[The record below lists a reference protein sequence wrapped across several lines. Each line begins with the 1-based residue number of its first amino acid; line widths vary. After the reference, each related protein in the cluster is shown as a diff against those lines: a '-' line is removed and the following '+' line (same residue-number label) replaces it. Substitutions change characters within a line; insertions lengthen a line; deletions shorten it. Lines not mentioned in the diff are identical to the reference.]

1 MTANSAVPAR
11 TLILIFVVAV
21 AVRWAY
27 AAGIYAGF
35 GEAGLKGPDSAGY
48 LVLGRALAASLSAG
62 TMTGWDW
69 LGPDISLMPVFP
81 WLLALHILVAGDGG
95 ALAYVLTQGVID
107 AGTAVLVAL
116 IAARFVGGRAALA
129 GFAAALTP
137 TFIVLSGLVYTDTP
151 FVFCAT
157 VALYAA
163 LRWMETPSWRWAL
176 ILGVGFALAALVRL
190 AGLPFVAAALP
201 FLVVVALVR
210 GRLRLSGLLQ
220 LAVAGVIVAA
230 AMAPVLVRNVAVYGA
245 WSLTPQSGNHLAYWI
260 FPLVKE
266 AATGAPREK
275 TKLDIDA
282 AMRDRY
288 GTMEG
293 GNPFE
298 NSAKYR
304 AYAEAEMAKLG
315 FGAVARAWAY
325 GAAINLAT
333 PSVVH
338 IPPVSNLPRKGFYD
352 TAGANFREK
361 VVNFLF
367 GGGNRLYAWLL
378 LGGIAGLIA
387 FRFLQLVGLGAL
399 LARRT
404 NLPGLMLLSGWVFYI
419 LLLNGPIASP
429 KYRLPIEPA
438 MAVLTG
444 AGLGVFRR
452 GRSSSHLQA

>member
-1 MTANSAVPAR
+1 MTASLPVPAR
-11 TLILIFVVAV
+11 TLVLIFVVAV

-27 AAGIYAGF
+27 AAGMYAGF
-35 GEAGLKGPDSAGY
+35 GEDGLKGPDSGGY
-48 LVLGRALAASLSAG
+48 LVLGRAFADSIRAG
-62 TMTGWDW
+62 TLAGWNW

-81 WLLALHILVAGDGG
+81 WLLALHILFAGDGG
-95 ALAYVLTQGVID
+95 AFAYVLTQGVID
-107 AGTAVLVAL
+107 GGTAVLVTL
-116 IAARFVGGRAALA
+116 IAARFAGTRAALA
-129 GFAAALTP
+129 GYAAALTP

-151 FVFCAT
+151 FVFFIT

-163 LRWMETPSWRWAL
+163 IRWMETPSWRWAL
-176 ILGVGFALAALVRL
+176 ILGIGFGLAALVRL

-201 FLVVVALVR
+201 FLAVVTLLR
-210 GRLRLSGLLQ
+210 GRLRLAGLVQ
-220 LAVAGVIVAA
+220 LAAAGVIVAA
-230 AMAPVLVRNVAVYGA
+230 ATAPILARNVNVHRA
-245 WSLTPQSGNHLAYWI
+245 WSLTPQSGNHLAYWVL
-260 FPLVKE
+260 PLVKE
-266 AATGAPREK
+266 AATGIPREK

-282 AMRDRY
+282 AMRARH
-288 GTMEG
+288 GAMEG

-338 IPPVSNLPRKGFYD
+338 IPPVSNLPRTGFYD
-352 TAGANFREK
+352 TAGTNFREK

-378 LGGIAGLIA
+378 LAGIVGLAA
-387 FRFLQLVGLGAL
+387 FRLVQLIGLGAL

-404 NLPGLMLLSGWVFYI
+404 NLPGLMLLGGWVLYV

-452 GRSSSHLQA
+452 GRPSSRLQT

>member
-1 MTANSAVPAR
+1 
-11 TLILIFVVAV
+11 
-21 AVRWAY
+21 VRWAY

-35 GEAGLKGPDSAGY
+35 GKARLKGPDSAGY

-201 FLVVVALVR
+201 FLAVVALVR

-230 AMAPVLVRNVAVYGA
+230 AMAPVLVRNVAVY
-245 WSLTPQSGNHLAYWI
+245 
-260 FPLVKE
+260 
-266 AATGAPREK
+266 
-275 TKLDIDA
+275 
-282 AMRDRY
+282 
-288 GTMEG
+288 
-293 GNPFE
+293 
-298 NSAKYR
+298 SA
-304 AYAEAEMAKLG
+304 
-315 FGAVARAWAY
+315 
-325 GAAINLAT
+325 
-333 PSVVH
+333 
-338 IPPVSNLPRKGFYD
+338 
-352 TAGANFREK
+352 
-361 VVNFLF
+361 
-367 GGGNRLYAWLL
+367 
-378 LGGIAGLIA
+378 
-387 FRFLQLVGLGAL
+387 
-399 LARRT
+399 
-404 NLPGLMLLSGWVFYI
+404 
-419 LLLNGPIASP
+419 
-429 KYRLPIEPA
+429 
-438 MAVLTG
+438 
-444 AGLGVFRR
+444 
-452 GRSSSHLQA
+452 